1 MDLNPDYHFHGEH
14 EEGNQDDSQSKYE
27 GLELNDKKLPEF
39 WISHPWTILVMTEI
53 EKNYHTH
60 WNSKYSRESDGV
72 CFE

>member
-39 WISHPWTILVMTEI
+39 WILTMD
-53 EKNYHTH
+53 
-60 WNSKYSRESDGV
+60 NSGNDRNREELPHSLEFKIFKGV
-72 CFE
+72 